1 MASIIHFQVIYRR
14 RDGSLDIGVLFRD
27 AGKILEN
34 FKKVGGIIIMMCMYI
49 YVRINFS

>member
-1 MASIIHFQVIYRR
+1 MASIIRFQVIYRR

-34 FKKVGGIIIMMCMYI
+34 FKKV
-49 YVRINFS
+49 

>member
-1 MASIIHFQVIYRR
+1 MASIIRFQVIYRR
-14 RDGSLDIGVLFRD
+14 KDDSLDIGVLFRD

-49 YVRINFS
+49 YVRINFF